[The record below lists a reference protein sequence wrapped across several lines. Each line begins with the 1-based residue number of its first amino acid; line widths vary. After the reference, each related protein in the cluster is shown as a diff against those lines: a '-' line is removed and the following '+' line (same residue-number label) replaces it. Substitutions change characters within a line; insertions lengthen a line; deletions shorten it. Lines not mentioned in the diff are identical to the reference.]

1 MTVSLKNWMADPRLK
16 DKRLHE
22 LAIPGSH
29 DSVTSG
35 LDWLSEEN
43 KISRTQNQ
51 SVTNQLN
58 SGVRFFDIRVNTDD
72 MTINHGK
79 TRTDVKL
86 STVLENFRDF
96 LLATDETIVMHVK
109 HEWGDTQSFHGHMIA
124 ALRHTFPWNAD
135 ASKNLYNK
143 HVHLL
148 PLGQNGTIPTLSQLR
163 KKLVYVR
170 RYGPREDNF
179 MPEAAQDRID
189 AGTPVDLFAS
199 GDDYNAWK
207 KAPGGVT
214 WQKHFDTLS
223 LRTWPNSEGNFD
235 WKKIDFR
242 NRDGVSFVIQD
253 YYLQTGSGS
262 VESKIAEKMKSVRL
276 YRDSAAGADFPDAW
290 YLNYVSCTS
299 RLDHPIKYAMALNP
313 TLTAM
318 PPGGAMNFETVAPK
332 GCNALLLEMLQ
343 EPAAGRQR
351 GTFLLDFCDSPPSL
365 VGAIVNLNF

>member
-1 MTVSLKNWMADPRLK
+1 MTVSLKNWMADPSLK

-35 LDWLSEEN
+35 LNWLDDEN
-43 KISRTQNQ
+43 KVSRTQNW

-58 SGVRFFDIRVNTDD
+58 QGVRVFDIRVNTDD

-79 TRTDVKL
+79 TRTEVKL

-109 HEWGDTQSFHGHMIA
+109 HEWGDTQSFHGKMIG

-135 ASKNLYNK
+135 NSKNLFNK

-148 PLGQNGTIPTLSQLR
+148 PFNQNGTIPTLGQLR

-170 RYGPREDNF
+170 RYGPVGGDF

-189 AGTPVDLFAS
+189 AGTPVDYFAS
-199 GDDYNAWK
+199 GEDYNAWK
-207 KAPGGVT
+207 KAPAGT
-214 WQKHFDTLS
+214 KWPERFDTLD
-223 LRTWPNSEGNFD
+223 LRVWPKSEGNFD
-235 WKKIDFR
+235 YKKIDFR
-242 NRDGVSFVIQD
+242 NRDGVSFVVQD
-253 YYLQTGSGS
+253 YYLQTGRGS
-262 VESKIAEKMKSVRL
+262 VESKIAEKMASVRR
-276 YRDSAAGADFPDAW
+276 YRDSAASADFPESW
-290 YLNYVSCTS
+290 YLNFVSCTS
-299 RLDHPIKYAMALNP
+299 LLDHPIKYAMGINP

-343 EPAAGRQR
+343 EPGATRQR

-365 VGAIVNLNF
+365 TRTIVDLNF